1 MDQNY
6 SFRIAKLLGLLLCL
20 RLALA
25 PQRINN
31 FMAFLGFTGKKP
43 KLSYDPF
50 LRKRHLSNIGNA
62 KVGVGFQ
69 KRKIKSFF

>member
-31 FMAFLGFTGKKP
+31 FMAFADTVGKETE
-43 KLSYDPF
+43 
-50 LRKRHLSNIGNA
+50 A
-62 KVGVGFQ
+62 
-69 KRKIKSFF
+69 